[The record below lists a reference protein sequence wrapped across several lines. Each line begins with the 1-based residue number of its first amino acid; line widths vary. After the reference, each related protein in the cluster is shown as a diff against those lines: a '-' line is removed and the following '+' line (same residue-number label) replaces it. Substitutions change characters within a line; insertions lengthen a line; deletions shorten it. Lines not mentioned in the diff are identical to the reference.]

1 MIFTPSR
8 FSRCAARLT
17 ACVYCLL
24 LAACKTTGRPQATVA
39 PVPANA
45 PPVLTEIIADL
56 RANDDALKDF
66 RAAATFTLTSPKLKS
81 VQRFTNGSVAYR
93 KPADLRVVGR
103 NAANMT
109 LFELKSRG
117 PEFLIEFPPENDVDD
132 RYFCSSEAGDIAN
145 APFPVA
151 PADIAHEMFSPIDWS
166 IVKPADVTL
175 ESVDDQTGE
184 ATLSVT
190 MQNGFRRIIV
200 VQGKPWRIV
209 HNVLNDATG
218 APLSDTTMNDYQ
230 DVNGVRMPAHVVA
243 EFPGESTH
251 VEFALRNLRVN
262 IGIPDSEFYFECPP
276 GQ

>member
-1 MIFTPSR
+1 MTTPSR
-8 FSRCAARLT
+8 SSKYCTRLV
-17 ACVYCLL
+17 AGMLCLL
-24 LAACKTTGRPQATVA
+24 FSACKTTGKTQGTVIPA
-39 PVPANA
+39 PASA
-45 PPVLTEIIADL
+45 LPVLAEIVADL
-56 RANDDALKDF
+56 RANDDAVKDF
-66 RAAATFTLTSPKLKS
+66 RAATTFTLTSPKLKS
-81 VQRFTNGSVAYR
+81 VQRFTNGSVVYR

-117 PEFLIEFPPENDVDD
+117 PEFLIEFPPENDLDD

-166 IVKPADVTL
+166 AVKASDFTL
-175 ESVDDQTGE
+175 DSVNDQTGE
-184 ATLSVT
+184 TTLSVT
-190 MQNGFRRIIV
+190 MQNGLRRQIV

-209 HNVLNDATG
+209 HNMLHDAMG
-218 APLSDTTMNDYQ
+218 ALLSDTTMSDYQ
-230 DVNGVRMPAHVVA
+230 DINGVRMPAHVVA
-243 EFPGESTH
+243 DFPGESTH

>member
-1 MIFTPSR
+1 MPAPSC
-8 FSRCAARLT
+8 SWKYAAPL
-17 ACVYCLL
+17 VIVCLFA
-24 LAACKTTGRPQATVA
+24 AACKTTGKQQPSAAPQSSGA
-39 PVPANA
+39 PVLA
-45 PPVLTEIIADL
+45 EIVADL
-56 RANDDALKDF
+56 RANDTALSDF
-66 RAAATFTLTSPKLKS
+66 RAATTFTLTSPKLKS
-81 VQRFTNGSVAYR
+81 VQRFTNGSVVYR

-151 PADIAHEMFSPIDWS
+151 PADIAHEMFSPIDWTV
-166 IVKPADVTL
+166 VKLTDFALDTVN
-175 ESVDDQTGE
+175 DQSGE

-190 MQNGFRRIIV
+190 MQNGLRRRIV

-218 APLSDTTMNDYQ
+218 APLSDTTMSDYQ
-230 DVNGVRMPAHVVA
+230 DINGVRMPTHVVA
-243 EFPGESTH
+243 DFPGELTH

-262 IGIPDSEFYFECPP
+262 IGIPDREFYFECPP

>member
-1 MIFTPSR
+1 MSIPLPASKY
-8 FSRCAARLT
+8 CARWAAGML
-17 ACVYCLL
+17 CLL
-24 LAACKTTGRPQATVA
+24 LSACKTSGRTQEV
-39 PVPANA
+39 
-45 PPVLTEIIADL
+45 VLTEPASESPVIAEIIADL

-66 RAAATFTLTSPKLKS
+66 RAATTFTLTSPKLKS
-81 VQRFTNGSVAYR
+81 VQRFTNGSVVYR

-132 RYFCSSEAGDIAN
+132 RYFCSSEASDIAN

-151 PADIAHEMFSPIDWS
+151 PADIAHEMFSPIDWT
-166 IVKPADVTL
+166 VVTPENFAL
-175 ESVDDQTGE
+175 ESADAQTGE
-184 ATLSVT
+184 ATLSVK
-190 MQNGFRRIIV
+190 MQNGLRRQIV

-218 APLSDTTMNDYQ
+218 VPLSDTTMRDYQ
-230 DVNGVRMPAHVVA
+230 DLNGVRIPTQVVA
-243 EFPGESTH
+243 DFPGESTH

-262 IGIPDSEFYFECPP
+262 IGIPDNEFYFECPP

>member
-1 MIFTPSR
+1 MPTSTR
-8 FSRCAARLT
+8 NSKYCACLA
-17 ACVYCLL
+17 ACVLCLL
-24 LAACKTTGRPQATVA
+24 LAACNTTGRPQALVT
-39 PVPANA
+39 PEPASTS
-45 PPVLTEIIADL
+45 PVLAEIIADL

-66 RAAATFTLTSPKLKS
+66 RAATTFTLTSPKLKS

-117 PEFLIEFPPENDVDD
+117 LEFLIEFPPENDVDD
-132 RYFCSSEAGDIAN
+132 RYFCSSEAGDIAS
-145 APFPVA
+145 APFRVA

-166 IVKPADVTL
+166 VVKPADFAL
-175 ESVDDQTGE
+175 DSVNDQTGE
-184 ATLSVT
+184 ATLSVP
-190 MQNGFRRIIV
+190 MQNGLRRIIV

-218 APLSDTTMNDYQ
+218 APLSDTTMSHYQ
-230 DVNGVRMPAHVVA
+230 DINGVRMPAHVVA

-251 VEFALRNLRVN
+251 VEFVLRNLRVN
-262 IGIPDSEFYFECPP
+262 IGIPDNEFYFECPP